1 MYIYQKIQNPFLY
14 AVCRDCGKRNGI
26 KWKAMSRMCTFTT
39 HQNYLGGERDSEKEK
54 YTWMCVCVSVCEL
67 DSDHTLNEYK

>member
-54 YTWMCVCVSVCEL
+54 YT
-67 DSDHTLNEYK
+67 